1 MTGLP
6 DTKVQ
11 QALPYIDLFYILP
24 NLLVGSYPKSQQ
36 FIPFFNNNSTFNKIF
51 DFLHKNFQ
59 NVLVIDLVGEK
70 DEYEIEEQ
78 SSTNI
83 EVYKVNWFDYH
94 VIPLSTLIELAHFVI
109 AFLNKPIDLSKGQ
122 NGVFIHCKHG
132 KGRTGTLTNVVL
144 MSIYQIDA
152 REANQFF
159 SQKRYVYNN
168 AVTVESQLRYI
179 KYWEEVRTM
188 GENEFKIFTSQTTK
202 FLIKSVTIN
211 NKSSTNKNLF
221 QIKIGNITMDTAVKF
236 HITADTKINN
246 VYEIDSE
253 EVTNDICVEI
263 MCVKRYI
270 PRSFVTF
277 SLNLDMEFIEH
288 KEDKNEK
295 ELIISWNDMDGLRG
309 FPLKGKKYYNSV
321 TLIVERITGN

>member
-6 DTKVQ
+6 DTEVQ

-70 DEYEIEEQ
+70 DEYEIEKH

-94 VIPLSTLIELAHFVI
+94 VIPLNTLIELAYFVKE
-109 AFLNKPIDLSKGQ
+109 FLNKPIDLSKGQ

-144 MSIYQIDA
+144 MSIYQVNA
-152 REANQFF
+152 REANEFF

-179 KYWEEVRTM
+179 KYWEEVHTM
-188 GENEFKIFTSQTTK
+188 GENDFKTFTSQTTK
-202 FLIKSVTIN
+202 FLIKSVKIN
-211 NKSSTNKNLF
+211 DRSSTSGNLF
-221 QIKIGNITMDTAVKF
+221 QIKIGNITMNTAVKF

-253 EVTNDICVEI
+253 EVTSDICVEI
-263 MCVKRYI
+263 MCIKRYI

-288 KEDKNEK
+288 KEGKNEK

-309 FPLKGKKYYNSV
+309 FPLKGKKYCDSV